1 MLQLRGLARLEQR
14 LIQQEQAT
22 REHRDFEG
30 SALRELK
37 TEAQEIK
44 ALATRTNGRVNQHDV
59 EIAVIKRAEEEALRL
74 EAARVKVVEE
84 EHAAARKAQDDRR
97 DARLGWR
104 QGLAFSA
111 CGALVGAVGLA
122 VIYLSGIAG

>member
-37 TEAQEIK
+37 AEAQEIK

-59 EIAVIKRAEEEALRL
+59 EIAVIRRAEEEALKL
-74 EAARVKVVEE
+74 EAARVKAEE
-84 EHAAARKAQDDRR
+84 DRR
-97 DARLGWR
+97 AAKRKEAEDAKNRRVSLK
-104 QGLAFSA
+104 QGLIFSLS
-111 CGALVGAVGLA
+111 GALAGAILLA
-122 VIYLSGIAG
+122 VIYLSGITG